1 MLLPGIVLTIIFCY
15 VPMYGI
21 TLAFKDFSFRKGI
34 FGSPWCDPLFKNF
47 EALFALDKFWI
58 ALKNTVVINVL
69 KLAFG
74 FVAPRLIGAYAQRGE
89 KHPLE
94 KNLSDACIY
103 AAFCLVG
110 RRCGSGFFPGG
121 F

>member
-47 EALFALDKFWI
+47 EALFRAGMSLDFRH
-58 ALKNTVVINVL
+58 
-69 KLAFG
+69 G
-74 FVAPRLIGAYAQRGE
+74 FAP
-89 KHPLE
+89 P
-94 KNLSDACIY
+94 
-103 AAFCLVG
+103 
-110 RRCGSGFFPGG
+110 
-121 F
+121 